1 MFACLVYLPAI
12 VALNIIL
19 SDAMEGEH
27 CVHSLKPIPVPIGI
41 AQVYFGF
48 PGEAVS
54 HIVFTQFE

>member
-1 MFACLVYLPAI
+1 MFACLLYLLAI

-19 SDAMEGEH
+19 SDAIEGEH
-27 CVHSLKPIPVPIGI
+27 CVHGLKSIPLPIGI
-41 AQVYFGF
+41 AQVYFGY